1 MPGACTVNLSITDGC
16 KSTSAAGSMPSPIAH
31 AASLEAPHSSDLARS
46 ARGGADAATTALANT
61 AAAAGVPAGFVRSYA
76 CGKRRCRC
84 HDDPPVLHGPYA
96 EWTRKIE
103 GKTVTRRLT
112 PEQLAAWQPLFD
124 NARKMRD
131 LLARIQD
138 LTLQAVDTDDT

>member
-1 MPGACTVNLSITDGC
+1 MER
-16 KSTSAAGSMPSPIAH
+16 SAAKA
-31 AASLEAPHSSDLARS
+31 LDQ
-46 ARGGADAATTALANT
+46 AATEL
-61 AAAAGVPAGFVRSYA
+61 AAAAGPALPGTLTVRSYA
-76 CGKRRCRC
+76 CGKPRCRC
-84 HDDPPVLHGPYA
+84 HHDPPVLHGPYA
-96 EWTRKIE
+96 EWTRKID

-138 LTLQAVDTDDT
+138 LTLQAVDEGGT